1 VEADES
7 DVGPRLVIAA
17 ALRRIRDERGV
28 TLPEL
33 IGVLAILLIVLTP
46 LVSSFTTALRHE
58 ADQSQRE
65 AAYSSAR
72 LALQRMRTD
81 LHCASGVT
89 AVNQNA
95 YGGFTLTLTQA
106 NDVSAGGWCPTVI
119 PQGSGSSGVQW
130 CTIPYSGSTTRYRL
144 YRFLGLNP
152 TDCDGG
158 TGSTFQIDYI
168 APPTS
173 GWPTNTTVTPTP
185 TGWEGNLWPDPE
197 ACPTDRLPTLTV
209 RLNTSVDP
217 DGSPYRHYEIVDAIA
232 LRNAERCL

>member
-1 VEADES
+1 MRSSWASVAPSIVLARRLRDES
-7 DVGPRLVIAA
+7 
-17 ALRRIRDERGV
+17 GV

-72 LALQRMRTD
+72 LAIQRMRTD
-81 LHCASGVT
+81 LHCSSGVT

-95 YGGFTLTLTQA
+95 FGGFTLTLAQA
-106 NDVSAGGWCPTVI
+106 NDISPGGWCPTVI
-119 PQGSGSSGVQW
+119 PQSSGSTGVQW
-130 CTIPYSGSTTRYRL
+130 CTIPYPGSTTRFRL

-168 APPTS
+168 APPS
-173 GWPTNTTVTPTP
+173 GGWPTNSLVDPVPTS
-185 TGWEGNLWPDPE
+185 WEGNLWPSRAVLP
-197 ACPTDRLPTLTV
+197 ALHLPTLTV
-209 RLNTSVDP
+209 RIRSTSVDP
-217 DGSPYRHYEIVDAIA
+217 DATP
-232 LRNAERCL
+232 